1 MSRGQGVATHSSIPS
16 QPNHLRTEALHLR
29 NHLFVTIVNALAPSY
44 RSEVAKNGIAAVL
57 ARADKRKESK
67 HAVSVQ
73 STGAKFVS
81 LAFDA
86 RGAMGPSAK
95 GYFKE
100 LWKAKIQEARELG
113 KSQWPVIA
121 AMLRWRKRFGV
132 CIMNAAAET
141 QQTRADDASGD

>member
-1 MSRGQGVATHSSIPS
+1 MPQA
-16 QPNHLRTEALHLR
+16 
-29 NHLFVTIVNALAPSY
+29 FDVTIVNALAPSY
-44 RSEVAKNGIAAVL
+44 RSEVAKNGVAAVL

-100 LWKAKIQEARELG
+100 LWKAKIQEARDLG

-132 CIMNAAAET
+132 CIMNAAAEMLLS
-141 QQTRADDASGD
+141 RVEVESDG